1 MPAVAEMQMDAV
13 FFLMLFCACL
23 QISWRVNSS
32 LLRWLERCSQDDIWM
47 VHTVISAAKNSLPML
62 LRSPLSTNIRPFPRD
77 SLTKQVQHTKAMF
90 SVSES
95 IFLTWLLFLAT
106 INIPTSR
113 DIPGVIMWFSIEWS
127 SPWGGFVCC
136 SLISYLAPEQNRP
149 ATSSHGSVALWEV
162 NRLCDTKYSPL
173 TLMLPG

>member
-1 MPAVAEMQMDAV
+1 MLSLYIWGPSFPANAMPAVAEMQMDGV

-32 LLRWLERCSQDDIWM
+32 LLRWLERCSQDDIWV

-95 IFLTWLLFLAT
+95 IFPTWPYLLLLAT
-106 INIPTSR
+106 INIPTNR
-113 DIPGVIMWFSIEWS
+113 DIPGVIMWFSIEWL
-127 SPWGGFVCC
+127 SPWGGFVYVVLL
-136 SLISYLAPEQNRP
+136 SLILLLSRIGLQQVPMA
-149 ATSSHGSVALWEV
+149 V
-162 NRLCDTKYSPL
+162 
-173 TLMLPG
+173 

>member
-1 MPAVAEMQMDAV
+1 MLSLYIWGPSFPASAMPAVAEMQMDAV

-32 LLRWLERCSQDDIWM
+32 LLRWLEKCSQDDIWM

-95 IFLTWLLFLAT
+95 IFLTWPYLLFLAT

-113 DIPGVIMWFSIEWS
+113 DIPGVIMWFSIEWL
-127 SPWGGFVCC
+127 SPWGGFVYIVLL
-136 SLISYLAPEQNRP
+136 SLILLLSRIGLQQVPMA
-149 ATSSHGSVALWEV
+149 V
-162 NRLCDTKYSPL
+162 
-173 TLMLPG
+173 